1 MLELDEP
8 DPVLDKGAS
17 FGDVAFLISSA
28 QTMVAWMPALSRQGV
43 NLCGADLAA
52 ARPRHCRR
60 ARYKQPATLTTV
72 RPAPQRRALSST
84 SARSQPGA
92 GLGVYSLRPGRRS
105 ALSDRGPKVTDEF
118 TLGSILRARIA

>member
-8 DPVLDKGAS
+8 DPVLDNGAS

-52 ARPRHCRR
+52 ARPRHRRR
-60 ARYKQPATLTTV
+60 AALQAARHPHGGQTGAT
-72 RPAPQRRALSST
+72 APRLVIDERALT
-84 SARSQPGA
+84 AW
-92 GLGVYSLRPGRRS
+92 RRS
-105 ALSDRGPKVTDEF
+105 RRVLVKTRS
-118 TLGSILRARIA
+118 